1 MELFMKDFNAAHSIV
16 PLGEFKAKAAS
27 FLKALDN
34 PLIVTQNGRAA
45 AVVLSPALFEEIR
58 ERNRFLEAVVKG
70 LSDAESGRV
79 VENAEVK
86 AWLKSWGKPDEMD
99 PPQCS

>member
-1 MELFMKDFNAAHSIV
+1 MKDINAERSIV

-27 FLKALDN
+27 FLKALDD

-45 AVVLSPALFEEIR
+45 AVVLSPALFEEMR
-58 ERNRFLEAVVKG
+58 DRNRFLEAVAVG

-79 VENAEVK
+79 VENAGVK
-86 AWLKSWGKPDEMD
+86 AWLETWGNPDEAE
-99 PPQCS
+99 PPQCE

>member
-1 MELFMKDFNAAHSIV
+1 MKDFNAAHSIV

-27 FLKALDN
+27 FLKALDD

-45 AVVLSPALFEEIR
+45 AVVLSPALFEEMR
-58 ERNRFLEAVVKG
+58 ERNRFLEAIAKG

-79 VENAEVK
+79 VDNAEVK
-86 AWLKSWGKPDEMD
+86 AWLKSWGTANEMD
-99 PPQCS
+99 PPQCD